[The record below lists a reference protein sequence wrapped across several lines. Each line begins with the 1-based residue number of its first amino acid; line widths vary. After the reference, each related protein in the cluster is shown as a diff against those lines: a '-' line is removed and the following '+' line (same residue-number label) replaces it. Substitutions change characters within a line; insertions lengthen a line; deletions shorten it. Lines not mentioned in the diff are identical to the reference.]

1 MADQLTLTTI
11 GGTATHTLDDSGN
24 ATHTGT
30 VTAATLAV
38 SGTAT
43 VGTLAATTLRA
54 GSGLWAAC
62 PVTQDPSVLHTFFD
76 DFLALLTPWTV
87 TEDDAADT
95 QVAND
100 VQHGV
105 VSMTQKAITD
115 NDGAQMTWA
124 QETFKLTSGKRLWFE
139 VRLRCPAGATQLD
152 WFIGL
157 AEAEDLT
164 GVADNMPANGIGFKK
179 DDGDTNI
186 DLSSSDGGTDTTRDA
201 VGTLV
206 ANTWIRVGMLFDGG
220 ASGAATI
227 TPYVDGVAGTAIT
240 VTYATMAEMAPI
252 FMVRNGDAT
261 TTQVLDIDYVKVA
274 AER

>member
-1 MADQLTLTTI
+1 MADQLTLQTI
-11 GGTATHTLDDSGN
+11 GGTATHTLDDAGN
-24 ATHTGT
+24 ATHIGT
-30 VTAATLAV
+30 VTAAAAAI

-54 GSGLWAAC
+54 GSGLWSTC

-76 DFLALLTPWTV
+76 DFLALLAPWTI
-87 TEDDAADT
+87 TEDDAADA

-105 VSMTQKAITD
+105 VTLTQKATTD
-115 NDGAQMTWA
+115 NDAAQMTWA
-124 QETFKLTSGKRLWFE
+124 QESFKLTAGKRLWWE
-139 VRLRCPAGATQLD
+139 ARIRCPAGATELD
-152 WFIGL
+152 WFVGL
-157 AEAEDLT
+157 AEAEDIT
-164 GVADNMPANGIGFKK
+164 GVTDNMPANGIGFKK

-186 DLSSSDGGTDTTRDA
+186 DLSSSDGGTDTTRNA

-206 ANTWIRVGMLFDGG
+206 ANTWIRLGLLFDGG

-227 TPYVDGVAGTAIT
+227 TPYVDGTAGTAIT
-240 VTYATMAEMAPI
+240 VTYATMAEMAPF